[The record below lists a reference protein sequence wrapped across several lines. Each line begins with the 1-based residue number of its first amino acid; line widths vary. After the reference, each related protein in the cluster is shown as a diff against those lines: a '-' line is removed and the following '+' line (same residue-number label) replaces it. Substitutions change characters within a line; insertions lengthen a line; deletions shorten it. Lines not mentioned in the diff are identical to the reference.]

1 MLPAQKYKN
10 FIFAYQ
16 IVKMDSSLYLNA
28 LVEGNSRII
37 SKIYSTNFTQVK
49 RFILQN
55 RGGVE
60 DAEDVFQKALLQI
73 AVRHKKEGIEINS
86 SFDAYLFTVCKN
98 LWRRELNSKKNRV
111 TNKEVIELVSEAKEN
126 ASALVEQKRHEL
138 FLEKLNLIS
147 DNCKKIL
154 SLFFAKVPYAEIVE
168 STEYNSETVVRQRV
182 FKCKKKLTDL
192 IKGDKRYLTLQE
204 L

>member
-1 MLPAQKYKN
+1 M
-10 FIFAYQ
+10 YQ
-16 IVKMDSSLYLNA
+16 IEKMDSSLYLNA

-37 SKIYSTNFTQVK
+37 SKIYSTNFSQVK

-55 RGGVE
+55 KGGVV

-73 AVRHKKEGIEINS
+73 AVRHKKEGIAIKS

-111 TNKEVIELVSEAKEN
+111 TNQEVIELVSEAKEN
-126 ASALVEQKRHEL
+126 ANALVEQKRHEL
-138 FLEKLNLIS
+138 FLEKLNMVS

-192 IKGDKRYLTLQE
+192 IRGDKRYLSLQE

>member
-1 MLPAQKYKN
+1 M
-10 FIFAYQ
+10 YQ
-16 IVKMDSSLYLNA
+16 IEKMDSSLYLNA

-55 RGGVE
+55 KGGVE

-73 AVRHKKEGIEINS
+73 AVRHKKEGIQINS
-86 SFDAYLFTVCKN
+86 NFDAYLFTVCKN

-111 TNKEVIELVSEAKEN
+111 TNQEVIELVSDAKEN
-126 ASALVEQKRHEL
+126 ANALVEQKRHEL
-138 FLEKLNLIS
+138 FLEKLNLVS

-192 IKGDKRYLTLQE
+192 IRGDKRYLSLQE